1 MIKQLSYRCWYWIG
15 MRCRF
20 FSEYSYICN
29 KAMNNAY
36 DMLKQAMTPQLRTMI
51 KDGWC
56 NECGNYNG
64 DGDE

>member
-1 MIKQLSYRCWYWIG
+1 
-15 MRCRF
+15 
-20 FSEYSYICN
+20 
-29 KAMNNAY
+29 MNNAY
-36 DMLKQAMTPQLRTMI
+36 DMLKQAMTPQLRAMI